1 MVAGAA
7 NQWFSQTGKV
17 KYSFLPGFNRPAV
30 TFAKGGSRVVELQAV
45 KASRTVVSNN
55 KNVAP
60 LNYYAPGSRGVYAI

>member
-1 MVAGAA
+1 MVTGAA
-7 NQWFSQTGKV
+7 NQWFSLTGKV

-55 KNVAP
+55 KNVAR
-60 LNYYAPGSRGVYAI
+60 LNYYAPGSS